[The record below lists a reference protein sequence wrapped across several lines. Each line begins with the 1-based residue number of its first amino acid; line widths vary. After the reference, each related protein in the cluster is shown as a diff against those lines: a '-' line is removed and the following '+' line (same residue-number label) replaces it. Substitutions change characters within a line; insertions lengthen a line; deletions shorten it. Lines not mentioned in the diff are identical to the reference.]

1 MANFNKERW
10 GMVAA
15 GNQLSRNMIKVT
27 LITLIIPDDP

>member
-27 LITLIIPDDP
+27 PMAPDDL